1 MSKKSDHF
9 PLRVSRGIATS
20 DEYAELTDRERS
32 VFWTAAALSF
42 EPLTFKRLARTMN
55 SKIVDV
61 VGRLV
66 DQGFLEIEAEEIR
79 LAARWAKVDMSTDRV
94 NACRERKR
102 AAKAS
107 TTIAAPIPQPAPDL
121 AVAAPQIASQPS
133 SVPQAQSAPIKIPE
147 SRIPTFPPAENFE
160 DAMPYT
166 DDWDDSDFGIDL
178 GGLAATSAFDLAPV
192 DPAPIE
198 AAPVVAEQAP
208 ALVEPTAV
216 AVPTKAARKREKAMS
231 EADQVA
237 NIELPPFIP
246 RELYLGFV
254 ESRIR
259 MGKPLTLLAAKLFI
273 GECTRA
279 HEDKHDVAALITKAV
294 IGGWQSIFIPERRSG
309 YADKATAQQ
318 AERKRTGGVAL

>member
-166 DDWDDSDFGIDL
+166 DDWNDSDFGIDL
-178 GGLAATSAFDLAPV
+178 GGLAASSAFEL
-192 DPAPIE
+192 DPP
-198 AAPVVAEQAP
+198 P
-208 ALVEPTAV
+208 ALVETAPAFV
-216 AVPTKAARKREKAMS
+216 EASPAPVETPAMNLSKAARKRGKAAS
-231 EADQVA
+231 EAEQVA

-246 RELYLGFV
+246 RETYLAFV
-254 ESRIR
+254 ETRAAIK
-259 MGKPLTLLAAKLFI
+259 KPLTLRAAEMFI
-273 GECTRA
+273 SECTRA
-279 HEDKHDVAALITKAV
+279 HEDRHDVVALISKAV
-294 IGGWQSIFIPERRSG
+294 ISGWQSIFIPERRGG